1 MRWVSKGKGEEE
13 VECYG
18 YKKGYEEIHSLGEY
32 CETGEVFVH
41 GSLVVIVFEE
51 HNEQGVG
58 VVYGVKYKQLCE
70 QKQARKSL
78 FKQGFYARQ

>member
-32 CETGEVFVH
+32 WETGEVFVH

-58 VVYGVKYKQLCE
+58 VVYGVKYKGFGE

-78 FKQGFYARQ
+78 FKQGFYPRQ

>member
-1 MRWVSKGKGEEE
+1 M
-13 VECYG
+13 
-18 YKKGYEEIHSLGEY
+18 
-32 CETGEVFVH
+32 FVH

-58 VVYGVKYKQLCE
+58 VVYGVKYKGFGE

-78 FKQGFYARQ
+78 FKQGFYPRQ